1 VTGRAWLKIAAA
13 TLGLLVAFAGMLGA
27 FLAGKP
33 LVGSLFSVL
42 LLGMLLFGGL
52 AAFRQRRP
60 ARVARPAVWLDAFLG
75 SETVAAPP
83 PSQADGLEPRAEAAA
98 PREAVPAGFDA
109 AGLLRAAK
117 ENFIRVQVARLRGRL
132 DDLRD
137 VITTDMYETLRSDA
151 GAAGRDDV
159 VTLNANLLEVAT
171 EAGRHRASV
180 RFFGLV
186 RTNPG
191 AEAASFEQVWNLVK
205 PVDSSNGWL
214 LSGIQQMH

>member
-42 LLGMLLFGGL
+42 LLGMLVFGGI

-60 ARVARPAVWLDAFLG
+60 ARVAPPAVRLDAFLG

-83 PSQADGLEPRAEAAA
+83 PSQADGLEPRLEVAAS
-98 PREAVPAGFDA
+98 RETVPAGFDA

-137 VITTDMYETLRSDA
+137 VITTDMYETLRTDT